1 VEVLMTRYAG
11 DELFANAMKVQ
22 QQMKQ
27 QQQRRDA
34 IMERQRQ
41 RDVAAASGKIV
52 PFSEADIM

>member
-1 VEVLMTRYAG
+1 MTRYAG
-11 DELFANAMKVQ
+11 DELYANAMKVQ
-22 QQMKQ
+22 QQMTQ

-41 RDVAAASGKIV
+41 RDVAAASGEII

>member
-1 VEVLMTRYAG
+1 MARYAG

-22 QQMKQ
+22 QQMMQ

-34 IMERQRQ
+34 VMERQRQ
-41 RDVAAASGKIV
+41 RDVAAASGEVI